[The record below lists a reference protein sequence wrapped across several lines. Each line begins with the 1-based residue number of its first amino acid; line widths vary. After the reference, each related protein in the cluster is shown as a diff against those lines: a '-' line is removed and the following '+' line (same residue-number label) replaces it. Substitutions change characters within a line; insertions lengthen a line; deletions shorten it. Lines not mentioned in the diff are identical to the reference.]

1 MSSEW
6 FFWSLSWVHLASV
19 KDCKNGLD
27 SSMTEYAASTEVYL
41 TAHERCARWVQTH
54 SFDRDGFYSPSVP
67 PMEIEGF
74 IPSSSPSDA
83 GSSHS
88 LPPKMVLRYPDGRP
102 DIPIPHV
109 TPSLRKHERDSRNP
123 PSEPPYH
130 QRSHTNASS
139 RSHPRQTSSVTVH
152 SSHQHSH
159 GYTSHH
165 EPFGANADSP
175 EEIRILP
182 SQASVPNQLPPRSV
196 SSHRQRPHHYHSESL
211 SQTRPNHI
219 YEGDDSQSR
228 PIVYPP
234 PSSRHFDAAPQINAQ
249 ERPTPWHGL
258 HTHSSSS
265 STKHSHGLS
274 NHRISPA
281 TVYVPQHGYAPPY
294 PPSAILYHPPP
305 PQGPNGMIYSHS
317 APVPIQGGSHRVVMP
332 QGDIEYR
339 KKTRS
344 SGRVHRVLRSDD
356 GQKPD
361 TESVGSQSTYY
372 VLPTSGQKMHMAVC
386 HFHLLYLLLV
396 H

>member
-1 MSSEW
+1 MTDYI
-6 FFWSLSWVHLASV
+6 ASPQV
-19 KDCKNGLD
+19 Y
-27 SSMTEYAASTEVYL
+27 EEYL
-41 TAHERCARWVQTH
+41 TARERCARWVQTH

-67 PMEIEGF
+67 PMQIEGF

-88 LPPKMVLRYPDGRP
+88 LPPKMILRYPDGRP

-109 TPSLRKHERDSRNP
+109 TPSLRKHERDSRNS
-123 PSEPPYH
+123 PSEPPYP
-130 QRSHTNASS
+130 QRSHTNTSS
-139 RSHPRQTSSVTVH
+139 RPRQTSPVTIH

-159 GYTSHH
+159 GYTSRHPH
-165 EPFGANADSP
+165 YGLFGANADSP

-182 SQASVPNQLPPRSV
+182 SQAPVPSQLPPRSV
-196 SSHRQRPHHYHSESL
+196 ASSHRQRPHHYNSESIP
-211 SQTRPNHI
+211 QTRPNHV
-219 YEGDDSQSR
+219 YEGDDSLPR

-249 ERPTPWHGL
+249 ERPAPWHGL
-258 HTHSSSS
+258 HVHSSGS

-274 NHRISPA
+274 NYRILPT

-317 APVPIQGGSHRVVMP
+317 APIPIQGGSHRAVVP
-332 QGDIEYR
+332 PGDVEYGKR
-339 KKTRS
+339 RGTRS
-344 SGRVHRVLRSDD
+344 PGRVHRVLRSDD
-356 GQKPD
+356 GQRPD

-372 VLPTSGQKMHMAVC
+372 VLPTPGQKAHMVVC
-386 HFHLLYLLLV
+386 HFQLLYSLLV